1 MRENLLFQ
9 GSVAYVAQTA
19 WIQNASVRDNILF
32 GSPYNKERYEQVV
45 EACALQQDLQI
56 LVAGD
61 QTEIGEKGINL
72 SGGQKQRVALARAV
86 YADSDIYLFD
96 DPLSAVDSH
105 VGKHIF
111 GKVVGKHG
119 LLRNK
124 TRVLVT
130 HGVHWLPKVDHI
142 VVIDNGVIT
151 EKGSYEQLVS
161 YAGAFAKFLEEHL
174 LKAESDDET
183 DEEGARVNFENT
195 TFNSILRQIFY
206 FLFQF

>member
-1 MRENLLFQ
+1 M
-9 GSVAYVAQTA
+9 AQAA

-32 GSPYNKERYEQVV
+32 GAPYDKDKYEQVI

-119 LLRNK
+119 LLREK

-142 VVIDNGVIT
+142 LVIDNGVIT
-151 EKGSYEQLVS
+151 ETGTFEDLVS
-161 YAGAFAKFLEEHL
+161 QAGAFAKFLEEHL
-174 LKAESDDET
+174 LMAESDEET
-183 DEEGARVNFENT
+183 DEEGTSQLPLNRVC
-195 TFNSILRQIFY
+195 
-206 FLFQF
+206 